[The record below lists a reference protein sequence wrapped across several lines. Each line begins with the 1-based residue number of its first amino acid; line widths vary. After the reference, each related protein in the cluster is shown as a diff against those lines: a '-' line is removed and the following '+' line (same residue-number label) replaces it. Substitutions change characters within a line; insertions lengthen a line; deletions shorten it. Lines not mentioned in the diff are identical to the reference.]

1 MNTFTDDNFKAEV
14 SDFDGVVLIDFWAEW
29 CTPCKIQG
37 PIIDALA
44 EKLANNPKLKIG
56 KLDVD
61 DNPETQAAYSVM
73 SIPTLII
80 YKNGEVVD
88 SLVGLRQEEDIEE
101 AIQAALAS

>member
-1 MNTFTDDNFKAEV
+1 MTTFTDDNFKTEV
-14 SDFDGVVLIDFWAEW
+14 SEFDGVVLIDFWAEW

-61 DNPETQAAYSVM
+61 NNPETQAAYSVM